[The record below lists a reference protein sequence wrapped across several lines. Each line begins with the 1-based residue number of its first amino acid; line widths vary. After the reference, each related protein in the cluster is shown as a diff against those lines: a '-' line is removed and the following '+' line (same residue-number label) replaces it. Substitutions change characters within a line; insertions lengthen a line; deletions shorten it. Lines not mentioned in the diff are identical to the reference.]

1 MWQKHL
7 VIIQVCY
14 HINDENF
21 EREYNGLLET
31 MRFFDKKEGVIVT
44 MEQEDSFEKDGFSVA
59 LLPAFEFLKDG

>member
-44 MEQEDSFEKDGFSVA
+44 MEQEDNFKKDGLSVA
-59 LLPAFEFLKDG
+59 LLSAFEFLKDG